1 MLRPFATLAVMTL
14 AACAPSGLTQKGG
27 TLSPQT
33 TRATIATAGHALPAP
48 QRFSGAPVDRLPV
61 QPNGQLARDF
71 MALTFQLETGRQ
83 IDTFTRF
90 EGPITV
96 ALENASGEPLPPT
109 LQPDL
114 TDLLD
119 RLRSEAKID
128 IRPAAAGKM
137 GSITIS
143 ALPRDTLQ
151 RVVPGAACF
160 VVPRVAG
167 WTDYL
172 RKRFGPD
179 TDWTTLK
186 TRTRATVFLPTD
198 VSPQEI
204 RDCLHEEVAQALGP
218 LNDLYR
224 LPHSVFNDDNMH
236 VVLTSFDMMIL
247 RATYDAGLTSGMT
260 QQQVA
265 ARLPAILA
273 NVNPRGRLA
282 DGGAI
287 DDGNPAWANSI
298 RGALRPTGSAH
309 ARLTH
314 AKNAVTLAQSQGW
327 TDERLAFS
335 HLALGRA
342 ALSSDSDVA
351 IAAFLQSQ
359 AVYERLPGTAIHA
372 AQVALQLGAFALT
385 SGQVEAALGIL
396 DGAIPAA
403 RDAQNASLLATLL
416 LLRAEAA
423 ALQGAPDEAARIRRE
438 GLAWGRYAW
447 GDRSLGIRAAQVAS
461 LRPGA

>member
-1 MLRPFATLAVMTL
+1 MLRPFATLALMVLT
-14 AACAPSGLTQKGG
+14 ACAPT
-27 TLSPQT
+27 TTDPQA
-33 TRATIATAGHALPAP
+33 TRATVASVTEALPEMR
-48 QRFSGAPVDRLPV
+48 RFSGRPALPIPV

-96 ALENASGEPLPPT
+96 AVENASGSALPPT

-114 TDLLD
+114 NDLIS
-119 RLRSEAKID
+119 RLRSEARID
-128 IRPAAAGKM
+128 ISRAGPDEM

-143 ALPRDTLQ
+143 ALSRATLQ

-160 VVPRVAG
+160 VVPRVSG
-167 WTDYL
+167 WRDYL
-172 RKRFGPD
+172 SKRFGPA
-179 TDWTTLK
+179 TDWTTLR
-186 TRTRATVFLPTD
+186 TRTRATVFLPVD

-236 VVLTSFDMMIL
+236 VVLTAYDMMIL
-247 RATYDAGLTSGMT
+247 RATYHPGLTSGLS
-260 QQQVA
+260 QAQVA
-265 ARLPAILA
+265 QRLPAILA
-273 NVNPRGRLA
+273 NVNPRGRTA
-282 DGGAI
+282 DRGAI
-287 DDGNPAWANSI
+287 DEGHPAWSKAMQ
-298 RGALRPTGSAH
+298 GALSPTGSNA

-314 AKNAVTLAQSQGW
+314 AKNAVTLAQAQGW
-327 TDERLAFS
+327 RDERLAVS

-342 ALSSDSDVA
+342 AIATETDIAL
-351 IAAFLQSQ
+351 AAFLEAQ
-359 AVYERLPGTAIHA
+359 ALFKRSPGDGIQT
-372 AQVALQLGAFALT
+372 AQVALQLAAFALS
-385 SGQVEAALGIL
+385 SGQAEAALGIL
-396 DGAIPAA
+396 DRAIPAA
-403 RDAQNASLLATLL
+403 DGAQNASLLATLL

-423 ALQGAPDEAARIRRE
+423 ALQGASAEAARIRRE

-447 GDRSLGIRAAQVAS
+447 GDRALASRAAEVAS